1 MANIAFANEVHLG
14 KASLVVAYNERGSFL
29 FARAGKLVAFTNN
42 TVSIR
47 RGTNDPIVVTL
58 DARGGFLATRL
69 GGALESASGKV
80 GYRY

>member
-1 MANIAFANEVHLG
+1 MENIAFANEVHLG

-69 GGALESASGKV
+69 NRTLEGGFARA